1 MASHDFIHLD
11 SMQELADWNPE
22 LSFKHLTNI
31 SNTPLQRR
39 PTSASSSHSAA
50 QSAQAPSSIV
60 PRVLVCHDFKG
71 GYHSSESSQGR
82 FPFSDTAYTT
92 EYLQYVTTFVY
103 FSHKRVTIPPVSWI
117 NLMHRNGI
125 KVLGTFLLENDDGKE
140 EITRVLEKGS
150 EGEFLFATQLARVAE
165 TYGFDG
171 WLMNFESS
179 FPITKFS
186 PLQMQHFLRELRSA
200 THALIPRS
208 EIIWYDALTVLNQ
221 VHWQNG
227 LTLLNA
233 PFFAASDSIFT
244 NYGWREP
251 DLDYTVS
258 MACAMSRKDDI
269 LVGIDCY
276 GRGSLG
282 GGGFGVGTALAAVR
296 SRSLSAALFA
306 PGWTFENFDGK
317 DFQAIDKRFWLG
329 DEDLD
334 PAAPG
339 PLADYIEVKASG
351 SEYYFYTNFN
361 RGFGD
366 ALWLKGE
373 KILSLPWVHLGA
385 QSILPS
391 YHSRKDDV
399 LKWAFTN
406 KLAYTGNWSLSI
418 TTTLPEPL
426 SGGNYPEFS
435 CPLFKLGIK
444 VTKGLVIQ
452 LSYQLPASIGETI
465 GLYCDII
472 AGQGQRERHRYPLVD
487 AVPIEELE
495 GWATTYFP
503 VLPAIKDAVVC
514 RVVEVGMFYR
524 APTATPHTARAI
536 VDSFPKPGVPI
547 PVATLGELLLTTLD
561 TEHDNRGSS
570 ISSVVPTYT
579 SGEKISARL
588 SWNVYTIGGS
598 PIIQKKREQG
608 MWSKTTKN
616 FAWFVVWKG
625 SEFVG
630 VAHCCEFVCDD
641 LISSTM
647 GLSRRDFEADNVK
660 WRVDGVTWEGA
671 VFAGP

>member
-39 PTSASSSHSAA
+39 PTLASGLPSVQASAVT
-50 QSAQAPSSIV
+50 V

-71 GYHSSESSQGR
+71 GYHPSESSQGR
-82 FPFSDTAYTT
+82 CPFSDTVYTT
-92 EYLQYVTTFVY
+92 EYLQYVSTFVY

-179 FPITKFS
+179 FPTTKFS
-186 PLQMQHFLRELRSA
+186 PLQVQNFLRELKSA
-200 THALIPRS
+200 THALVPQS
-208 EIIWYDALTVLNQ
+208 EIIWYDALTILNE

-233 PFFAASDSIFT
+233 PFFAASDSLFT

-251 DLDYTVS
+251 DLYHTAA
-258 MACAMSRKDDI
+258 MARAMFRISDI
-269 LVGIDCY
+269 YAGIDCY

-282 GGGFGVGTALAAVR
+282 DGGFGVGTALAVIR
-296 SRSLSAALFA
+296 DHCLSAALFA

-329 DEDLD
+329 DETSD
-334 PAAPG
+334 PTAPR
-339 PLADYIEVKASG
+339 PLADYIEVKESG

-361 RGFGD
+361 RGFGN

-373 KILSLPWVHLGA
+373 KILDLPWVHLGT

-391 YHSRKDDV
+391 YHHKRNDV
-399 LKWAFTN
+399 LKWAYTS

-418 TTTLPEPL
+418 TATLPEPL
-426 SGGNYPEFS
+426 PEGNYPEFS
-435 CPLFKLGIK
+435 CPLFKLGVK
-444 VTKGLVIQ
+444 VTQELVIQ
-452 LSYQLPASIGETI
+452 FSYQLPVSIGETV
-465 GLYCDII
+465 GLYCNII
-472 AGQGQRERHRYPLVD
+472 TDQGEQRRQRYDLAD
-487 AVPIEELE
+487 AIPIEESG
-495 GWATTYFP
+495 GWITAYSSVFP
-503 VLPAIKDAVVC
+503 GFKDTIDC
-514 RVVEVGMFYR
+514 RVVEVGLFYR
-524 APTATPHTARAI
+524 APVTTSYTARTI
-536 VDSFPKPGVPI
+536 VDPFPRPGIPI
-547 PVATLGELLLTTLD
+547 HVATLGELLFTTLD
-561 TEHDNRGSS
+561 TEHENQGSS
-570 ISSVVPTYT
+570 ISSVIPTYT
-579 SGEKISARL
+579 DGDNISAKL
-588 SWNVYTIGGS
+588 TWNVYAVSGS

-608 MWSKTTKN
+608 MWSKTTKD

-630 VAHCCEFVCDD
+630 VAHCCEFVCGD
-641 LISSTM
+641 LIGSM
-647 GLSRRDFEADNVK
+647 GWGRGDFEAENVK